1 MMGLCWKAVGKEGGL
16 CIRWQV
22 GAISAED
29 SDRSL
34 RPAERQMAGSEAQ
47 RGDEPCSEPLLFTLP
62 PPLCSMP
69 QDLSEALKEAT
80 KEVHVQAENAEFMK
94 NFQKG
99 QVTRKGFKVCGLVGT
114 SPGGEYDRGVCVC
127 PRHPGQWFK
136 WKFGPGMLRDQ
147 MGMFKGIILQMI
159 PRRLKEGK

>member
-1 MMGLCWKAVGKEGGL
+1 
-16 CIRWQV
+16 
-22 GAISAED
+22 
-29 SDRSL
+29 
-34 RPAERQMAGSEAQ
+34 MAGSEAQ
-47 RGDEPCSEPLLFTLP
+47 RGDEPCSEPLLFTLPLSPSFP

-114 SPGGEYDRGVCVC
+114 SPGGGYDRGVCVSKA
-127 PRHPGQWFK
+127 PRPVV
-136 WKFGPGMLRDQ
+136 
-147 MGMFKGIILQMI
+147 
-159 PRRLKEGK
+159 